1 MHITILD
8 NVSSENHIL
17 QQLMVEIEVELSEVS
32 WRMSNN
38 KAGWAERMECSEE
51 NWKAIRIRSK
61 LFQYSVYSKCCSS
74 QR

>member
-17 QQLMVEIEVELSEVS
+17 QQLMVEIEAELSEVS
-32 WRMSNN
+32 RMSN
-38 KAGWAERMECSEE
+38 KARWAERMERSEE
-51 NWKAIRIRSK
+51 NWEAIRSK